1 MKKIFTSF
9 IMLLLCAVSMNA
21 QYKPLDSV
29 EPQVGENYLITT
41 VSDGTSYY
49 MTYKGAMQAFAEDAS
64 FLWQLEDAGD
74 GNYYIKSGDTGKY
87 IQEYDQAKLSEDQG
101 GHPFDGYDL
110 FDYAGF
116 NFEMGDKATAMKIT
130 LLGEKGAYTVR
141 RTQDVPAMAGYDR
154 DIFDLGVQNRNGNV
168 NVAMEPWKKNR
179 TWGFYTFSDKD
190 VFEVLAD
197 LAEQC
202 DYYTFVAG
210 DTFGYYQA
218 DKVAAFE
225 AALQAA
231 HEADDPSLSE
241 ADAQKIYDSLVAAL
255 DAVQK
260 AFIRIPA
267 GYYRVLAGNP
277 AFVQNQG
284 EDAVKAMY
292 VDSDHL
298 GKWKNV
304 DYQDATMLWQVTPQD
319 DDDETYLLVNS
330 ASGLHY
336 STVTQSANITLTEG
350 DDTKTVIEVAG
361 YDDEGAVMFNIRPTT
376 SSRGGYGYVH
386 CGGHNNGLG
395 TGSNLVGWVPTMNA
409 GIAGASEWVL
419 VEVPAE
425 EVEALLNNQ
434 AEKEKQDA
442 LNKALAEKLAEA
454 QTAYINTGEFTQGSP
469 AITDASQFSSPYSQN
484 DLGGADG
491 GNLAD
496 GVLID
501 NDPDTY
507 WHTYYSGGALPGNS
521 HYLQV
526 ELAQPIDMAELSV
539 VRRKATDDHVKQ
551 SDVWGSNDG
560 ENWTFITSLTLENA
574 LSGLSYTTKPFA
586 IGNYTSLRFYATDT
600 YYSGGTGTRGYFHY
614 AEFQL
619 YPVTL
624 NEGCQLDFIK
634 DAPETQAL
642 LAAIAAA
649 KEIENATQADVDAL
663 QKALDAFR
671 SISADPTELKNL
683 LFVVDAYAEKAVV
696 GDNPG
701 CVDADALAA
710 LQNQVDKAHELLL
723 GGKYTVDQLSAMVA
737 SLQSAYEA
745 CPAKAVVPGK
755 WYNIVAGEDGIVWS
769 PMSGDLANQVRYV
782 EGDAEDM
789 QAQWRFLDYGD
800 GTYLLQNRATGRSL
814 GAGGTYNYA
823 YANYWTNHCVYTLEY
838 NGDGTTSFRIKSWK
852 NENWGSLE
860 TYGGTN
866 IISHNTEG
874 TPLRIVEAAEDG
886 EDDNLTTGINFGNGN
901 RACIYTLPTGL
912 KYVDGVD
919 CYKVN
924 GVYEDEESLKL
935 ALHTIDWEEEIVAP
949 GEPVL
954 MMIGDYSSALDTL
967 KTVPATFTFG
977 DGAARVPM
985 QVKGGLVG
993 VMDTNDEATISG
1005 TQHIRIEGDVD
1016 NEHAGKLIYEGTGSK
1031 VANFRGYIALT
1042 NMVEEGEG
1050 DLIISIPGAPEGVLT
1065 GINDALENVCKSG
1078 VVYNAAGQV
1087 VAKSGSL
1094 ADVKKYGKGLY
1105 IINGVKVLVK

>member
-87 IQEYDQAKLSEDQG
+87 IQEYDQNVLSQDQG
-101 GHPFDGYDL
+101 GYPFDGYDI
-110 FDYAGF
+110 FGYAGF
-116 NFEMGDKATAMKIT
+116 NFEMGDKATAMKVT
-130 LLGEKGAYTVR
+130 LLGENGAYTVR
-141 RTQDVPAMAGYDR
+141 RTQDVPAMKGYGY
-154 DIFDLGVQNRNGNV
+154 DIFDMAIQSNGGV
-168 NVAMEPWKKNR
+168 NVAMEPWKSNC

-190 VFEVLAD
+190 VFEILAD

-202 DYYTFVAG
+202 DYYQFVAG

-241 ADAQKIYDSLVAAL
+241 ADAQQIYDNLVAAL

-267 GYYRVLAGNP
+267 GYYRVLAGMP

-284 EDAVKAMY
+284 EDAVKGMY
-292 VDSDHL
+292 VA
-298 GKWKNV
+298 GTAGMWKNL
-304 DYQDATMLWQVTPQD
+304 DATDATFLWQVTPQD
-319 DDDETYLLVNS
+319 DDDETYLMVNC

-336 STVTQSANITLTEG
+336 STVGQSANITLTEG
-350 DDTKTVIEVAG
+350 DDTKTIIEIAG
-361 YDDEGAVMFNIRPTT
+361 YDDEGVVMFNIRPAT

-386 CGGHNNGLG
+386 CGGHGGGSG
-395 TGSNLVGWVPTMNA
+395 TAGNLVGWVPTMEA
-409 GIAGASEWVL
+409 GVANASEWVL
-419 VEVPAE
+419 VAVPAE
-425 EVEALLNNQ
+425 EVEALLNDQ
-434 AEKEKQDA
+434 AEKDKQDA
-442 LNKALAEKLAEA
+442 LNKALADKLAEA

-469 AITDASQFSSPYSQN
+469 AITDASQFSSPFSQN
-484 DLGGADG
+484 DLGSADG
-491 GNLAD
+491 GELAD

-507 WHTYYSGGALPGNS
+507 WHSYWGGGSLPGNS

-539 VRRKATDDHVKQ
+539 VRRKATDDHVSQ

-574 LSGLSYTTKPFA
+574 LNGLSYTTKPFA

-624 NEGCQLDFIK
+624 NEGCQLDLIK
-634 DAPETQAL
+634 DAPETKAL

-649 KEIENATQADVDAL
+649 KEVENATQADIDAL
-663 QKALDAFR
+663 QKALDGFR
-671 SISADPTELKNL
+671 SIAADPTELKDL
-683 LFVVDAYAEKAVV
+683 LSVAGAYAENAVE
-696 GDNPG
+696 GTNPG
-701 CVDADALAA
+701 CVDGDALAA
-710 LQNQVDKAHELLL
+710 LQGQVDKARELLS
-723 GGKYTVDQLSAMVA
+723 GRYTTAQLSEMVA

-745 CPAKAVVPGK
+745 CPVNKVVAGK
-755 WYNIVAGEDGIVWS
+755 WYNIRYVDGDVTKYVYTGAPGEDGFG
-769 PMSGDLANQVRYV
+769 SGKLGEYDPDSQY
-782 EGDAEDM
+782 
-789 QAQWRFLDYGD
+789 AQWRFLDMGNGAYA
-800 GTYLLQNRATGRSL
+800 LQNRGLGTTI
-814 GAGGTYNYA
+814 GAGGSWQYMGATRYSDHCMYVPEYIGAGKTELKIGNWAGNYIG
-823 YANYWTNHCVYTLEY
+823 YMEQY
-838 NGDGTTSFRIKSWK
+838 NGTDVTCHDGGRSSFFI
-852 NENWGSLE
+852 E
-860 TYGGTN
+860 
-866 IISHNTEG
+866 
-874 TPLRIVEAAEDG
+874 EATADDDEDI
-886 EDDNLTTGINFGNGN
+886 LTTAFNFSNKN
-901 RACIYTLPTGL
+901 RFRVFALPTGL
-912 KYVDGVD
+912 KNIAGDAQSFR
-919 CYKVN
+919 VN
-924 GVYEDEESLKL
+924 GVYEDEEGLKL
-935 ALHTIDWEEEIVAP
+935 ALNTVNFEDGDVIAP

-954 MMIGDYSSALDTL
+954 VALGDITAEMDTTTAAAIALQ
-967 KTVPATFTFG
+967 FG
-977 DGAARVPM
+977 DGCAREGIETE
-985 QVKGGLVG
+985 GGLVG
-993 VMDTNDEATISG
+993 VIGTADVNVSGEHLRIDGETGRFVYEA
-1005 TQHIRIEGDVD
+1005 
-1016 NEHAGKLIYEGTGSK
+1016 TGSK
-1031 VANFRGYIALT
+1031 VSNFQGYVALKKI
-1042 NMVEEGEG
+1042 VEEGDGE
-1050 DLIISIPGAPEGVLT
+1050 LIITIPGAPEGVLT